1 MNCKL
6 EVLQDS
12 GLIKYEES
20 SIKFDIVEKKDDEE
34 KLIEIHLP
42 TTFVSYN
49 QTKEFDKEFKN
60 KMKSIGYLSDTNNQ
74 YTRHKELFVK
84 QEDLNKFIEKL
95 PDLEIYYINGL
106 PDFLEV
112 YLNFCPYFKA
122 ERQSVY
128 TCDYFAFKRYYIS
141 SYCHKITRLDIKE
154 KRENEEK
161 CRNHENIEFMKRV
174 LEG

>member
-6 EVLQDS
+6 EVLQDN
-12 GLIKYEES
+12 GLIKYKES
-20 SIKFDIVEKKDDEE
+20 SIKFDIVEKKSDEE
-34 KLIEIHLP
+34 KLMEIHLP
-42 TTFVSYN
+42 TTFISYN

-60 KMKSIGYLSDTNNQ
+60 KMNSIGYISNEGNKH
-74 YTRHKELFVK
+74 TRHNEVFVK
-84 QEDLNKFIEKL
+84 QEDINKFIEDL

-106 PDFLEV
+106 PDFLEIH
-112 YLNFCPYFKA
+112 LNFCPCFKV
-122 ERQSVY
+122 ERNSVY

-154 KRENEEK
+154 KRENEER
-161 CRNHENIEFMKRV
+161 CRNHKNIEFMKRV